1 MKLQTPQGPFRNFDA
16 VLSAGTAAA
25 YDGAGAS
32 YVAYADGAPATPFE
46 FGGALSYADREVW
59 RRIDAK
65 LMSLA
70 ATGSKS
76 LKIFDAGCGPGT
88 WLRRIALRAR
98 ELGFA
103 ALELRGLD
111 ISPKMVALA
120 QEALVIGGISL
131 DVRIT
136 VGELSEKLPYARAN
150 FDISL
155 CLYGVFNHLSIPAQ
169 QTLAAQLARITRDTV
184 FVSVR
189 TAGSLPTIYVDGLS
203 KARSYHQDNDTDWM
217 EVDMNDGRHLSF
229 PSHLFTCQEFRAL
242 FDPHLASMS
251 FTGLDVFRS
260 RFAADPHWNP
270 SELAGQP
277 DFDEQIDRLEKSFA
291 SDPSFIDRAAHILL
305 VGECRAPESAP
316 FAGS

>member
-1 MKLQTPQGPFRNFDA
+1 MKLQAPHGRFRGFEA
-16 VLSAGTAAA
+16 ILSAGTAAA
-25 YDGAGAS
+25 YDGAGAD
-32 YVAYADGAPATPFE
+32 YVAYADGEPTTPFG

-65 LMSLA
+65 LMALA
-70 ATGSKS
+70 ASGSKS
-76 LKIFDAGCGPGT
+76 LKVFDAGCGPGT

-111 ISPKMVALA
+111 ISPKMIALA
-120 QEALVIGGISL
+120 QEALFIDGISL

-136 VGELSEKLPYARAN
+136 IGDLSEPLPYARAN

-155 CLYGVFNHLSIPAQ
+155 CLYGVFNHLSMPAQ
-169 QTLAAQLARITRDTV
+169 QSLAAQLARITRDTV

-189 TAGSLPTIYVDGLS
+189 TAGSLPTIYVDNLNN
-203 KARSYHQDNDTDWM
+203 ARSYHQDNDTDWM

-229 PSHLFTCQEFRAL
+229 PSHLFTCQEFRSL
-242 FDPHLASMS
+242 FEPHLVHLS

-270 SELAGQP
+270 SELIHQP
-277 DFDEQIDRLEKSFA
+277 DFEEQLERLEKCFA

-305 VGECRAPESAP
+305 VGECRTS
-316 FAGS
+316 